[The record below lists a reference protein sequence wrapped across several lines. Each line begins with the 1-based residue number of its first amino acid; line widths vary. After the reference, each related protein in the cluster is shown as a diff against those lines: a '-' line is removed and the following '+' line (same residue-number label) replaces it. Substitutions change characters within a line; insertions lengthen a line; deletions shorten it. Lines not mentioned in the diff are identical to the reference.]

1 MALASM
7 CKGLPYNGHRRHI
20 WVDQAPILS
29 WHFFNWWNSPSY
41 FCCVPLLWIIICIQ
55 LTKKLLKESTY
66 YLLPKLNVLCCSKSV
81 ISICNWMCSAQ
92 DVEKKKLNELLK
104 TKARGKLV
112 FRGKLLVENFVSNKY
127 LCVSSVAKALF
138 GTTIPSVP
146 LAMELNLVTVTVAYI
161 FLCAYDLV

>member
-1 MALASM
+1 
-7 CKGLPYNGHRRHI
+7 
-20 WVDQAPILS
+20 
-29 WHFFNWWNSPSY
+29 
-41 FCCVPLLWIIICIQ
+41 
-55 LTKKLLKESTY
+55 
-66 YLLPKLNVLCCSKSV
+66 
-81 ISICNWMCSAQ
+81 MCSAQ